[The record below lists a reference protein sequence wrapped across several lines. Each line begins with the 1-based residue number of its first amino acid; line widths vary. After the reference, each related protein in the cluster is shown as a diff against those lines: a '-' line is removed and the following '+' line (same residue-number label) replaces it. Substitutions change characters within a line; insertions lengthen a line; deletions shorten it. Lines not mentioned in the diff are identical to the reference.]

1 MTDTQL
7 YLAIGVRVIM
17 NLLGFTLVGIM
28 LTWIH
33 SRMSRVEDKIDALTG
48 KVVDVDNRVIRIE
61 DKLGISPR

>member
-7 YLAIGVRVIM
+7 YLVIGVPIVT

-28 LTWIH
+28 LLWLNG
-33 SRMSRVEDKIDALTG
+33 RMTRVEDKIDALTG

-61 DKLGISPR
+61 DKLGIAPR